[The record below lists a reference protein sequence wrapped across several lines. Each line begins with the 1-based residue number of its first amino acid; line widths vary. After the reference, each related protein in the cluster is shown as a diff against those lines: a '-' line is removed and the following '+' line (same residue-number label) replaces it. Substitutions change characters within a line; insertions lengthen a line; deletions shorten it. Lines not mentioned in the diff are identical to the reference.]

1 MVDDLTEE
9 IAAPGAISRVAWTRG
24 EGCADIADRL
34 AGGTAIKVD
43 GDLGRSCV
51 RERID
56 TLVSRKLTSFDLVP
70 VVVPHEVESD
80 AVERI
85 TVAVGD
91 GPHSPFAVAVAARL
105 GVTMDV
111 PVTAVS
117 VDPSDVQD
125 SHTSVRLNTV
135 ADRFPSVMTRI
146 IEGDRAVALVDELD
160 DATLLVVGAP
170 GGSWFQRQ
178 LFGPGHRLLVAA
190 PAGTLTVRSA
200 PKRCF
205 HLIGEGHEGVVGSEM
220 SVLDARRVVRHA
232 VVSVAR
238 DGELVGVV
246 HRTALEQAPRDTTL
260 DEIMEPPVSVI
271 ASDEATVISQVAPFF
286 EGGPIP
292 VVDGSGRI
300 VGIITE
306 PDLG

>member
-1 MVDDLTEE
+1 MTDPTDE
-9 IAAPGAISRVAWTRG
+9 IAAHGPINRVAWTRG

-34 AGGTAIKVD
+34 AGGTAIRIE
-43 GDLGRSCV
+43 GDLGRSCI

-70 VVVPHEVESD
+70 VVVPHDVDGD

-91 GPHSPFAVAVAARL
+91 GPHSPFAVAIAARL

-117 VDPSDVQD
+117 VDPPDAVD
-125 SHTSVRLNTV
+125 SIAAERLDMV
-135 ADRFPSVMTRI
+135 ADRFPTVATRM
-146 IEGDRAVALVDELD
+146 IEGDRAVALLDGLD

-190 PAGTLTVRSA
+190 PAGTLAVRSA
-200 PKRCF
+200 PVRCF
-205 HLIGEGHEGVVGSEM
+205 HLVGEGHEGVVGSEM
-220 SVLDARRVVRHA
+220 SVLDARRVARHA

-246 HRTALEQAPRDTTL
+246 HRRDLELAQPDATL
-260 DEIMEPPVSVI
+260 REIMEPPVSVG
-271 ASDEATVISQVAPFF
+271 AADEATAIGQVSPFF

-300 VGIITE
+300 VGMITE
-306 PDLG
+306 PDLH